1 VPFGPRKHSSAARLV
16 VMLAEMVMTD
26 AVRIIGMA
34 NVKFLDI
41 ISPLILSTALASAAL
56 HLEAQTPH
64 H

>member
-1 VPFGPRKHSSAARLV
+1 
-16 VMLAEMVMTD
+16 MLAEMVMTD

-41 ISPLILSTALASAAL
+41 ISPLILSNALASAAL
-56 HLEAQTPH
+56 HLEAETPH